1 MSRKRSAER
10 ERRRQE
16 RAARRA
22 LGGGG
27 ETPDAGGE
35 LDSQSAGDASE
46 SAAERSLDRGESPQ
60 PEGVEVRWDLA
71 DTGDEARVGDVTIA
85 EAGHPVASVAARH
98 APRAGESPRP
108 NLEVARA
115 APSNRSAVDPDE
127 SSPDRRVEPPTP
139 ETPPRSRAAAVADV
153 AEGAA
158 AKPAAT
164 ARRRRAPV
172 AEPREG
178 VDSGRA
184 DDRIQRTVRLSRGV
198 DAMIRALAQHRGIDL
213 NAAISVAIAA
223 DFDRV
228 FGPPPRP
235 EDP

>member
-16 RAARRA
+16 RAARRMQ
-22 LGGGG
+22 GGGG

-35 LDSQSAGDASE
+35 VDPPSAGAASE
-46 SAAERSLDRGESPQ
+46 SGVERSLDRGESPQ
-60 PEGVEVRWDLA
+60 PEGVELRGGVA
-71 DTGDEARVGDVTIA
+71 DIGDEARVGEVAIA
-85 EAGHPVASVAARH
+85 GAGHPVAAVAARD
-98 APRAGESPRP
+98 APRPPESAQP

-115 APSNRSAVDPDE
+115 APSDGSAADRDE
-127 SSPDRRVEPPTP
+127 SPHDPEIEPLDPGTTP
-139 ETPPRSRAAAVADV
+139 RLRATAIAD
-153 AEGAA
+153 AQEGAA
-158 AKPAAT
+158 AKPTAT

-172 AEPREG
+172 ADPREG
-178 VDSGRA
+178 ADSGRV